1 MGGKQNISVIDLGT
15 GSIRNTI
22 YGPGGEVLIVIK
34 KDNPILHPKPGWV
47 EQDPVMWWEA
57 VKESFSALDPSV
69 RTSVSA
75 LSVTSQREGIVPVD
89 KRFRP
94 LDNIIIW
101 LDGRTYS
108 QGLAIE
114 KKIGK
119 EKLYDI
125 TGLVPNPAWS
135 LAKILWIKENRPELY
150 NRSFKFLQAEDYLL
164 SRMSG
169 RAVTELSIA
178 SRTCLLDVAGR
189 KWSDEILDTFEIERD
204 KLPELLE
211 PGTRIGL
218 VLPEVAREFGL
229 DPGTEIFMGAGD
241 QQAAAIGV
249 GAIEEGMVSIGIGTS
264 SALSMTLNRPV
275 KDQQARIILNCA
287 ALPGKWEYEPPIW
300 NTGGLIKWFTE
311 QLHVSDESFEVILE
325 KVKTIPPGSDALWA
339 IPYFSGAGSP
349 RWNPLLK
356 GGFYGLNLNHDR
368 YHMLRAIMES
378 IAYEIRYNI
387 EIIRDSG
394 ISLKKI
400 ILSGGASQND
410 PLCQIIADVLQTRVY
425 VFTETEASS
434 RGIYY
439 LLTESRQGCDKKP
452 GNTLRK
458 DRDCYKLDPDPG
470 NRKVYDQAYRNY
482 LHIGDKLSEIN
493 IIND

>member
-1 MGGKQNISVIDLGT
+1 MDHMQNISVIDLGT

-22 YGPGGEVLIVIK
+22 YGKGGEILSVIK

-47 EQDPVMWWEA
+47 EQDPVQWWET
-57 VKESFSALDPSV
+57 VKETFSELDPAI
-69 RTSVSA
+69 RASVSA

-89 KRFRP
+89 ARFNP

-119 EKLYDI
+119 QKLYEI

-135 LAKILWIKENRPELY
+135 LAKILWIKENHPELY
-150 NRSFKFLQAEDYLL
+150 NRTSKFLQAGDYLL

-169 RAVTELSIA
+169 RAVTEFSIA
-178 SRTCLLDVAGR
+178 SRTCLLDVANR
-189 KWSDEILDTFEIERD
+189 KWSDEILDAFEIERN

-211 PGTRIGL
+211 PGTKIGA
-218 VLPEVAREFGL
+218 VLPGVAREFGL
-229 DPGTEIFMGAGD
+229 NQETELYMGAGD

-249 GAIEEGMVSIGIGTS
+249 GATEEGMVSIGIGTS

-275 KDQQARIILNCA
+275 KDKQARIILNCA

-311 QLHVSDESFEVILE
+311 QVHVSDESFEVVYERIE
-325 KVKTIPPGSDALWA
+325 KIPPGSDGLWA

-349 RWNPLLK
+349 RWNPVLK
-356 GGFYGLNLNHDR
+356 GGFYGLNLNHNHD
-368 YHMLRAIMES
+368 HMLRAIMES

-387 EIIRDSG
+387 DTIRDSG

-400 ILSGGASQND
+400 VLSGGASQNG
-410 PLCQIIADVLQTRVY
+410 PLCQIIADVLQTGVY

-439 LLTESRQGCDKKP
+439 LLSEIRQKGDGKLE
-452 GNTLRK
+452 NTFQNR
-458 DRDCYKLDPDPG
+458 RDTYLVNPDPV
-470 NRKVYDQAYRNY
+470 NKKVYDQAYKNY
-482 LHIGDKLSEIN
+482 LLIGDKLSEIN
-493 IIND
+493 ILNE